1 MNRGDV
7 RALFAG
13 LSVVPNTVA
22 IASAITLT
30 SVVPPAGRWMM
41 PLGRT
46 WSRWLLGA
54 AGIRVHF
61 EGLEHTRAA
70 PALLFMANHESV
82 LDIPVVALAMPDSL
96 RFIAKHS
103 IQWIPFFGW
112 AMKASGGC
120 IFVDRG
126 NREKAV
132 VSLQLAAERIREGH
146 CVLVFPEGTRSRDG
160 RLGEFKK
167 GPFHLAAEARV
178 PIVPVAIQGTRELMP
193 KRSLRIYA
201 GDVRVRFG
209 PPIPVTPEA
218 TPATLAPQ
226 VRTAMLELL
235 GQREAW

>member
-7 RALFAG
+7 RAILAG
-13 LSVVPNTVA
+13 LSVVPNTMA
-22 IASAITLT
+22 IGSAITLT
-30 SVVPPAGRWMM
+30 SVVRPPGRWMM

-54 AGIRVHF
+54 AGIRVLF

-82 LDIPVVALAMPDSL
+82 LDIPAVALAMPDHL

-103 IQWIPFFGW
+103 IQYIPFFGW

-126 NREKAV
+126 HHARAV
-132 VSLQLAAERIREGH
+132 ASLQDAATRIRSGH

-167 GPFHLAAEARV
+167 GPFHLAAEAGV
-178 PIVPVAIQGTRELMP
+178 PVVPVAIQGTRELMP
-193 KRSLRIYA
+193 QGSLRIYS

-209 PPIPVTPEA
+209 PPIPVTPDT

-226 VRTAMLELL
+226 VRAALLGML
-235 GQREAW
+235 GQRED